1 MGLYSIRDFDR
12 GGMLSEAYV
21 PKSKELKKAEALL
34 DQLRTP
40 YLTKDSSGLTG
51 VVRTTASRFK
61 SIGGNI
67 QNDPKWVQ
75 FEHCLE
81 KQFGFRTFTVN
92 IVRNSLPNAFT
103 LPVSLDITHFG
114 SFDDVLDKNG
124 LRYRESAN
132 IDAISFITDGLLF
145 NGKLSSGQV
154 MAVIIHEI
162 GHNFTQ
168 TAIDFIAKF
177 KAGQTL
183 LAGTIGLLSLFTKLD
198 RTLLHTDLPLSQKL
212 LMTSMLFLNDT
223 TKNKFNTLRRD
234 EDTNGLKQI
243 LDFGYS
249 VSKVVD
255 DFNFIKDELDRLK
268 YMFLNIFRNQ
278 VFSIIKSNL
287 RYSVATMRNSKKQI
301 IMSKVMSFPGFM
313 DESFADKF
321 VAMNGYGVE
330 FTTGMRIFES
340 EIHGVG
346 IYGTVDNIP
355 IVGQLFAVKSMINSV
370 FSNIMGADPH
380 PSMASR
386 LQTQIDVLETELNRP
401 GVSERTKALIRKDL
415 ANIEKENKKLD
426 VLLSKEINLKS
437 SHYRYYIMTFNKW
450 LSIIQPKNDIR
461 ELFMSVVKDNDS
473 IMQSLED
480 NARRAEEKFAEKI
493 NSIGRLIKNK

>member
-1 MGLYSIRDFDR
+1 M
-12 GGMLSEAYV
+12 
-21 PKSKELKKAEALL
+21 
-34 DQLRTP
+34 
-40 YLTKDSSGLTG
+40 
-51 VVRTTASRFK
+51 
-61 SIGGNI
+61 
-67 QNDPKWVQ
+67 
-75 FEHCLE
+75 E

-234 EDTNGLKQI
+234 EDTNDLKQI
-243 LDFGYS
+243 FDFGYS

-255 DFNFIKDELDRLK
+255 DFNFIKDELDKLK
-268 YMFLNIFRNQ
+268 YMFLNIFRKQ

-287 RYSVATMRNSKKQI
+287 RYSVDTMRNSKKQI

-321 VAMNGYGVE
+321 VAMNGYG
-330 FTTGMRIFES
+330 RIHYWYE
-340 EIHGVG
+340 
-346 IYGTVDNIP
+346 NI
-355 IVGQLFAVKSMINSV
+355 
-370 FSNIMGADPH
+370 
-380 PSMASR
+380 
-386 LQTQIDVLETELNRP
+386 
-401 GVSERTKALIRKDL
+401 
-415 ANIEKENKKLD
+415 
-426 VLLSKEINLKS
+426 
-437 SHYRYYIMTFNKW
+437 
-450 LSIIQPKNDIR
+450 
-461 ELFMSVVKDNDS
+461 
-473 IMQSLED
+473 
-480 NARRAEEKFAEKI
+480 
-493 NSIGRLIKNK
+493 